1 MRGLEGRLRG
11 LEGLASAMVA
21 TLRIRQQQKDV
32 NEAEEAELR
41 RLENGATAGGDGDRP
56 ALPQT
61 GVGDSGGDEPSG
73 KVHEDG
79 SAGVVVAG
87 AKQRAEQLDSK
98 KFVLGGF
105 RDSHKVTGLQPR
117 GGAGLKL

>member
-1 MRGLEGRLRG
+1 
-11 LEGLASAMVA
+11 MVA

-41 RLENGATAGGDGDRP
+41 RLENGATAGVATATDQLRRRR
-56 ALPQT
+56 AVVT
-61 GVGDSGGDEPSG
+61 VVAMSG
-73 KVHEDG
+73 KVQEDG